1 MDPTAPRRRSAC
13 LSHTMMDTK
22 NRPFGAMLTAMVT
35 PMLENGD
42 IDYEGAARL
51 ATYLVDEQR
60 NDGLIISGTTG
71 ESPTTSDAEKDRL
84 LRTIVEAVG
93 DRARVVA
100 GVGTNDTGHSIELAK
115 AAESAGA
122 HGLLTVTPYYNT
134 PPQEGLIRH
143 FTAIADA
150 TGLPVML
157 YDIPGRTGV
166 PIASETLV
174 RLAEHPRI
182 VANKDAKDDLGA
194 SSWVMERTDLA
205 YYCGSDM
212 LNLPLLS
219 VGASGFVSV
228 VGHIVGADL
237 HELIDAY
244 EAGEITQALAIHRRL
259 TPVYTG
265 MFRTQGVITTKAILN
280 LFGLPAGPVRA
291 PLTDASVEL
300 QTLLREDLAA
310 AGVKGP
316 IGLAPHQAVP
326 ASAIPVERL
335 TEGSV

>member
-1 MDPTAPRRRSAC
+1 M
-13 LSHTMMDTK
+13 MMDTK
-22 NRPFGAMLTAMVT
+22 YRPFGKMLTAMVT
-35 PMLENGD
+35 PMLEDGEL
-42 IDYEGAARL
+42 DYDGAARL
-51 ATYLVDEQR
+51 ATYLVDEQH

-71 ESPTTSDAEKDRL
+71 ESPTTSDEEKDRL
-84 LRTIVEAVG
+84 LRSVVEAVG
-93 DRARVVA
+93 DRAQIVA
-100 GVGTNDTGHSIELAK
+100 GVGTNDTRHSVKLAK
-115 AAESAGA
+115 AAEKAGA
-122 HGLLTVTPYYNT
+122 HGLLAVTPYYNK

-143 FTAIADA
+143 FTEIAD
-150 TGLPVML
+150 TTELPVML
-157 YDIPGRTGV
+157 YDIPHRTGT

-182 VANKDAKDDLGA
+182 IANKDAKDNVGA

-205 YYCGSDM
+205 YYCGTDI

-219 VGASGFVSV
+219 VGAAGFVSV

-237 HELIDAY
+237 KDMIDAF
-244 EAGEITQALAIHRRL
+244 EKGEVGQALAIHRRL

-265 MFRTQGVITTKAILN
+265 MFRTQGVITTKAVLN
-280 LFGLPAGPVRA
+280 LFGLPSGPVRT
-291 PLTDASVEL
+291 PLADASAEL
-300 QTLLREDLAA
+300 QALLREDLAA

-326 ASAIPVERL
+326 ASAVRIERL

>member
-1 MDPTAPRRRSAC
+1 MAGSSTPTAP
-13 LSHTMMDTK
+13 
-22 NRPFGAMLTAMVT
+22 FGRMLTAMVT
-35 PMLENGD
+35 PMDAEGE

-60 NDGLIISGTTG
+60 NDGLVVSGTTG

-84 LRTIVEAVG
+84 LRAVLEAVG
-93 DRARVVA
+93 DRATVLA
-100 GVGTNDTGHSIELAK
+100 GVGTNDTRHSLELAH
-115 AAESAGA
+115 AAERAGA
-122 HGLLTVTPYYNT
+122 HGLLAVTPYYNK

-150 TGLPVML
+150 TELPVML

-174 RLAEHPRI
+174 RLADHPRI
-182 VANKDAKDDLGA
+182 VANKDAKDDIGA
-194 SSWVMERTDLA
+194 SSWVLSRTDLA
-205 YYCGSDM
+205 YYCGTDM
-212 LNLPLLS
+212 MNLPLLS
-219 VGASGFVSV
+219 IGAAGFVSV

-237 HELIDAY
+237 HDMIEAY
-244 EAGEITQALAIHRRL
+244 TEGDTTLSLAIHRRL

-265 MFRTQGVITTKAILN
+265 IFRTQGVITTKAVLDM
-280 LFGLPAGPVRA
+280 FGLPGGSVRT
-291 PLTDASVEL
+291 PLADASTEL
-300 QTLLREDLAA
+300 RTLLREDLAA

-326 ASAIPVERL
+326 ASAVHVESPPER
-335 TEGSV
+335 TT